1 MATSNGIF
9 VTDLTKEQWNSAIN
23 NINFDQKRKYDV
35 LDQSLKYT
43 EDSIERLYKSID
55 SLNDKREQAH
65 ILCNMISDL
74 LSFYEKSLALNQNVT
89 RTTVPNEYKQ
99 EVEKVVPN
107 R

>member
-1 MATSNGIF
+1 MASNSVF

-23 NINFDQKRKYDV
+23 NINFDQHKKYDI

-74 LSFYEKSLALNQNVT
+74 LSFYEKSLSLNQNVT
-89 RTTVPNEYKQ
+89 RTTVPNEYKP
-99 EVEKVVPN
+99 EIEKLVPN

>member
-1 MATSNGIF
+1 MASNSVF
-9 VTDLTKEQWNSAIN
+9 VTDLTKEQWNSAVN

-55 SLNDKREQAH
+55 SLNDKREQAR

-74 LSFYEKSLALNQNVT
+74 LSFYEKSLVSNQT
-89 RTTVPNEYKQ
+89 ITQTTVPNRFKAEI
-99 EVEKVVPN
+99 EKIVPN

>member
-1 MATSNGIF
+1 MASNSVF
-9 VTDLTKEQWNSAIN
+9 VTDLSKEQWNSAVN
-23 NINFDQKRKYDV
+23 NINFDQKRKYDI

-55 SLNDKREQAH
+55 SLNDKREQAR

-74 LSFYEKSLALNQNVT
+74 LSFYEKSLVSNQT
-89 RTTVPNEYKQ
+89 ITQTTVPNRFKTEI
-99 EVEKVVPN
+99 EKIVPN